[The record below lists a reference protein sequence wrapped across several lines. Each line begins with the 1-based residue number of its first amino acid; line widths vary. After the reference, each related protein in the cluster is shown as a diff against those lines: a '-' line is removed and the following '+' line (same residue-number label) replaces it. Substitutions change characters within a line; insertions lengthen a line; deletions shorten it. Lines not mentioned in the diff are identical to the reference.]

1 MKKIYQTPQTK
12 VVSTKC
18 VSMLCSSVSGTEKVT
33 VSDYNYDD
41 NSWE

>member
-18 VSMLCSSVSGTEKVT
+18 VSMLCSSVSGTETVT
-33 VSDYNYDD
+33 VSDYDYDD
-41 NSWE
+41 NSWD

>member
-33 VSDYNYDD
+33 VSDYDYDD
-41 NSWE
+41 NSWD

>member
-33 VSDYNYDD
+33 VSDYDYDD

>member
-18 VSMLCSSVSGTEKVT
+18 VTMLCSSVSGTEKVT
-33 VSDYNYDD
+33 VSDYDYDD
-41 NSWE
+41 NSWD

>member
-12 VVSTKC
+12 VVSARC
-18 VSMLCSSVSGTEKVT
+18 VSMLCSSATNTEKVT